1 MPLIFVMLS
10 PAQPALIIPSDN
22 TDRGRPPQMR
32 TLDNFSYDNYK
43 ELPSQRCSA
52 RSNQDWNDHHSE
64 YPDRE
69 KNTLEYVPYFG
80 NMSGD
85 FEDH

>member
-43 ELPSQRCSA
+43 ELPSQFTKMLGPEQA
-52 RSNQDWNDHHSE
+52 RL
-64 YPDRE
+64 
-69 KNTLEYVPYFG
+69 K
-80 NMSGD
+80 
-85 FEDH
+85 